1 MKHNVT
7 IHTSLSFCVCVCV
20 CMHAHV
26 HVLVLQTASHIFIN
40 SDAILVT
47 NEYLSV
53 DLRRSNGF

>member
-1 MKHNVT
+1 MNHNVT
-7 IHTSLSFCVCVCV
+7 IHTSLSFCVCV